1 MEKKRS
7 RMNLSIG
14 QVVAKGSS
22 IDLKQTRDAFYFK
35 VSSDVLSYYYYSL
48 MTLLYCAC
56 YNGRMDTEY
65 KRYYDRSASPQKP
78 VIESN
83 TG

>member
-1 MEKKRS
+1 VEKKRS

-35 VSSDVLSYYYYSL
+35 VLSEVHIIIHKYYYSL
-48 MTLLYCAC
+48 MTFLYCATSILT
-56 YNGRMDTEY
+56 MKDTTIDQLLH
-65 KRYYDRSASPQKP
+65 KRG

>member
-1 MEKKRS
+1 MLGWLVEKKRS

-35 VSSDVLSYYYYSL
+35 VSSDVLLYYY
-48 MTLLYCAC
+48 TKILLLTYDFVVLC
-56 YNGRMDTEY
+56 YNTEY
-65 KRYYDRSASPQKP
+65 L
-78 VIESN
+78 
-83 TG
+83 